1 MIKWITM
8 KFLSIILLALTLILF
23 SPLNE
28 PVLTQTA
35 SAENT
40 KIFSIKISKRR
51 VVGEKKLLVSQGDQI
66 TLLWQTDENVELHLH
81 GYNIKKK
88 IITNKTT
95 PMQINARA
103 TGRFPVTSHG
113 FSGEQAHTHGR
124 NALFYIE
131 VYPK

>member
-1 MIKWITM
+1 M

-23 SPLNE
+23 SPLNKL
-28 PVLTQTA
+28 VLTQTA

-66 TLLWQTDENVELHLH
+66 TLLWQTDEDVELHLH
-81 GYNIKKK
+81 GYNIKKE
-88 IITNKTT
+88 IITNKTI
-95 PMQINARA
+95 PMQFNAMA

-131 VYPK
+131 VHPK